1 MPFESRRSPLVISPD
16 TRETLS
22 ALRRS
27 RSEPTARVQRASI
40 LLAYADG
47 ETVSAIARQMR
58 TNRPKVE
65 RCINRALQ
73 IGALPSLSDLPGR
86 GKTAT
91 ISPEAK
97 AWVLALACQ
106 KPKELGYAQETW
118 TTSLLASH
126 VRKHCIAAGHPSLAD
141 LARGTV
147 SKILT
152 KGEVRPHKITYYLER
167 RDPDFES
174 KMAQVLFVYR
184 EVAVLRQAAED
195 VSPFVAVLS
204 FDEKPGIQAIGT
216 TAPDLPP
223 VPGTHPS
230 ISRDHEYIRHGTLS
244 LMAGIDLLSGYVHAH
259 VVERHRSREFI
270 AFLHSV
276 HEHYPSTTLIRIV
289 LDNHSAHISKETRA
303 YLATVPNRFEF
314 IFTPKHGSWLNLIET
329 FFSKMTRSLLRGI
342 RVSSKAELRERI
354 EKYLAEVNEEPV
366 VFRWTYKLDEL
377 PVA

>member
-16 TRETLS
+16 ARETLT

-27 RSEPTARVQRASI
+27 RSEPIARVQRASI

-86 GKTAT
+86 GRTAT

-97 AWVLALACQ
+97 VWVLALACQ

-126 VRKHCIAAGHPSLAD
+126 VRKHCIAVGHPSLAD

-174 KMAQVLFVYR
+174 KMAQVLFV
-184 EVAVLRQAAED
+184 
-195 VSPFVAVLS
+195 
-204 FDEKPGIQAIGT
+204 
-216 TAPDLPP
+216 
-223 VPGTHPS
+223 
-230 ISRDHEYIRHGTLS
+230 
-244 LMAGIDLLSGYVHAH
+244 
-259 VVERHRSREFI
+259 
-270 AFLHSV
+270 
-276 HEHYPSTTLIRIV
+276 
-289 LDNHSAHISKETRA
+289 
-303 YLATVPNRFEF
+303 
-314 IFTPKHGSWLNLIET
+314 
-329 FFSKMTRSLLRGI
+329 
-342 RVSSKAELRERI
+342 
-354 EKYLAEVNEEPV
+354 
-366 VFRWTYKLDEL
+366 
-377 PVA
+377 

>member
-1 MPFESRRSPLVISPD
+1 
-16 TRETLS
+16 
-22 ALRRS
+22 
-27 RSEPTARVQRASI
+27 

-47 ETVSAIARQMR
+47 GTVSAIARQMK

-65 RCINRALQ
+65 RCINKALQ
-73 IGALPSLSDLPGR
+73 VGVLPSLSDLPGR
-86 GKTAT
+86 GKAPT
-91 ISPEAK
+91 ISAEAK
-97 AWVLALACQ
+97 AWVLSLACQ
-106 KPKELGYAQETW
+106 KPKDLGYAQEMW

-126 VRKHCIAAGHPSLAD
+126 VRKHCVATGHPSLAH

-152 KGEVRPHKITYYLER
+152 KGQVRPHKITYYLER
-167 RDPDFES
+167 RDPEFEA

-184 EVAVLRQAAED
+184 EVAILREAQGD
-195 VSPFVAVLS
+195 VSSFIAVLS
-204 FDEKPGIQAIGT
+204 FDDKHGIQALGT

-223 VPGTHPS
+223 VPGKHSS
-230 ISRDHEYIRHGTLS
+230 ISRDHEYVRHGALS
-244 LMAGIDLLSGYVHAH
+244 LMAGIDLMTGHVHAH

-270 AFLHSV
+270 GFLRSV
-276 HEHYPSTTLIRIV
+276 DEHYPATALIRIV

-314 IFTPKHGSWLNLIET
+314 IFTPKHGSWLNIIET

-354 EKYLAEVNEEPV
+354 EKYLAEVNEDPV
-366 VFRWTYKLDEL
+366 VFRWKYRIDEL
-377 PVA
+377 SVA

>member
-16 TRETLS
+16 TRETLT

-270 AFLHSV
+270 AFLRSV
-276 HEHYPSTTLIRIV
+276 HEHYPSTALIRIV